1 MARVKKPKAPVESPR
16 LPNAFDAGLLQREA
30 VKSRSRPSGLY
41 AWDYD
46 ALRSARDQQVRGLF
60 RRPAELA
67 RSLKTDAA
75 IYATLLNRLAPHRG
89 LPRQI
94 TTKRKLSELGRA
106 ILDECSATFAVET
119 STSLPLGVIAD
130 DLEKLVLHGLSVSQI
145 YWAPREDG
153 SRLDAFV
160 EAWPQGALERD
171 PTTYEL
177 FALTE
182 TGRVKVVHGDGRWL
196 VHSAFSD
203 RPEQWGAVVP
213 LALLWPDRAF
223 SVRDRSRN
231 SESHGD
237 DKWLGEMPEGVPIDS
252 PQGQALLEQ
261 MEMLYEARRAMI
273 RPYGSKVE
281 RSEAMSQNW
290 QIFKEIIDADSRDI
304 QRILLGQDGT
314 MSNSG
319 GNYIKSWGLFGV
331 RNDIVE
337 GDLTTLG
344 STYSTGLL
352 RPWSLVNFGR
362 WDRLRFE
369 WVMPDAD
376 QDARFESNGKRIDAF
391 NKACREMRENGFVL
405 DQPAVERLARSFG
418 IDAPTL
424 AEVSSTPTARVD
436 EARRSQGLPP
446 IGDERGE
453 LMIEELAKQ
462 AAADASA
469 AAAESE
475 RAAASIVTPRA
486 PLRAAGA

>member
-16 LPNAFDAGLLQREA
+16 LPNVYDPSALPKAT
-30 VKSRSRPSGLY
+30 VKSRARPSGLY

-75 IYATLLNRLAPHRG
+75 IFATLLNRLAPHRG
-89 LPRQI
+89 LPRQVS
-94 TTKRKLSELGRA
+94 TKRKLSELGRA
-106 ILDECSATFAVET
+106 ILDECTATFAVET

-130 DLEKLVLHGLSVSQI
+130 DLERLVLHGIAVDQV
-145 YWAPREDG
+145 YWVPREDG

-160 EAWPQGALERD
+160 EPWPQEALERD
-171 PTTYEL
+171 QTTYEL

-182 TGRVKVVHGDGRWL
+182 TGRVKVEHGDGRWL

-203 RPEQWGAVVP
+203 RPEQWGAIVA

-223 SVRDRSRN
+223 TVRDRSRN

-252 PQGQALLEQ
+252 PQGTAMLEQ
-261 MEMLYEARRAMI
+261 MELLYEARRSMI

-281 RSEAMSQNW
+281 RSEAMSSNW
-290 QIFKEIIDADSRDI
+290 QIFKEIIEADSKDI

-369 WVMPDAD
+369 WLMPDAD
-376 QDARFESNGKRIDAF
+376 QDARHESAGKRHDSF
-391 NKACREMRENGFVL
+391 NKAVKEYRDNGFLL
-405 DQPAVERLARSFG
+405 DEDAIAELAASYGVKPPRLAPVP
-418 IDAPTL
+418 AP
-424 AEVSSTPTARVD
+424 
-436 EARRSQGLPP
+436 
-446 IGDERGE
+446 
-453 LMIEELAKQ
+453 
-462 AAADASA
+462 
-469 AAAESE
+469 AAESE

-486 PLRAAGA
+486 PLRAAGT

>member
-1 MARVKKPKAPVESPR
+1 VARVKKPKAPVDSPR
-16 LPNAFDAGLLQREA
+16 LPTAIAREA
-30 VKSRSRPSGLY
+30 LPRSTTKAPHRPSGLY

-46 ALRSARDQQVRGLF
+46 ALRAARDMQVQGKF

-75 IYATLLNRLAPHRG
+75 IFATLLNRLAPHRG
-89 LPRQI
+89 LPRQVG
-94 TTKRKLSELGRA
+94 TATKLSELGRA
-106 ILDECSATFAVET
+106 IREEAMATFAAET

-130 DLEKLVLHGLSVSQI
+130 DLERLVLHGIAVDQL
-145 YWAPREDG
+145 YWVPREDG
-153 SRLDAFV
+153 SRLDVFV
-160 EAWPQGALERD
+160 QPWPMEALERD
-171 PTTYEL
+171 QVTGEL
-177 FALTE
+177 VALTVD
-182 TGRVKVVHGDGRWL
+182 GRVRVEHGDGRWL

-223 SVRDRSRN
+223 TVRDRSRN

-237 DKWLGEMPEGVPIDS
+237 DKWLGELPEGIQLDS
-252 PQGQALLEQ
+252 PQADQMLEQ

-273 RPYGSKVE
+273 RPYGSKIE

-314 MSNSG
+314 MTNTG

-352 RPWSLVNFGR
+352 RPWALVNFGR

-376 QDARFESNGKRIDAF
+376 EDARFESAAKRYDGFHKVVAQHRANGL
-391 NKACREMRENGFVL
+391 EL
-405 DQPAVERLARSFG
+405 DEEALAQIAADCGVPVPR
-418 IDAPTL
+418 
-424 AEVSSTPTARVD
+424 
-436 EARRSQGLPP
+436 
-446 IGDERGE
+446 
-453 LMIEELAKQ
+453 LAKQ
-462 AAADASA
+462 PASVSVG
-469 AAAESE
+469 SE
-475 RAAASIVTPRA
+475 RAAPAAPIVMPCA
-486 PLRAAGA
+486 PLRAAVG

>member
-1 MARVKKPKAPVESPR
+1 MAHCRYVARVKKPKAPVESPR
-16 LPNAFDAGLLQREA
+16 LPSVYDPAGLPRA
-30 VKSRSRPSGLY
+30 TVKSQARPSGLY

-46 ALRSARDQQVRGLF
+46 ALRGARDQQVRGLF
-60 RRPAELA
+60 KRPAELA

-75 IYATLLNRLAPHRG
+75 IFATLLNRLAPHRG
-89 LPRQI
+89 LPRQVS
-94 TTKRKLSELGRA
+94 TARKLSELGRA
-106 ILDECSATFAVET
+106 ILEECSATFAVET

-130 DLEKLVLHGLSVSQI
+130 DLERLVLHGISVDQV
-145 YWAPREDG
+145 YWVPREDG
-153 SRLDAFV
+153 SRIDPFV
-160 EAWPQGALERD
+160 ESWPQEALERD
-171 PTTYEL
+171 ATTGGL

-182 TGRVKVVHGDGRWL
+182 LGRIKVEHGDGRWI

-203 RPEQWGAVVP
+203 RPEQWGAIVP
-213 LALLWPDRAF
+213 LALVWPDRAF
-223 SVRDRSRN
+223 TVRDRSRN

-252 PQGQALLEQ
+252 PQGAALLEQ

-314 MSNSG
+314 MTNTG

-344 STYSTGLL
+344 SSYSTGLL
-352 RPWSLVNFGR
+352 RPWSMVNFGR

-376 QDARFESNGKRIDAF
+376 QDARFESMSKRHDAF
-391 NKACREMRENGFVL
+391 NKAVKEYRDNGFEL
-405 DQPAVERLARSFG
+405 
-418 IDAPTL
+418 
-424 AEVSSTPTARVD
+424 D
-436 EARRSQGLPP
+436 EAA
-446 IGDERGE
+446 IA
-453 LMIEELAKQ
+453 ELA
-462 AAADASA
+462 ASYGVKPPKLA
-469 AAAESE
+469 PVSFAPSAESE
-475 RAAASIVTPRA
+475 RAASSIVTPRA